1 MVIFICLLIIIY
13 LIFFTTIARKI
24 MQSLESVLTGG
35 RTTRKHTE
43 RCEFALG
50 ALVALAEPFALALL
64 TDESVRTSVH
74 LLHSVVQIRA
84 VCLLSALTAAVP
96 ASVVRALSAALA
108 KC

>member
-1 MVIFICLLIIIY
+1 MVIFICLLIIY

-50 ALVALAEPFALALL
+50 ALVVLAEPFALALL

-74 LLHSVVQIRA
+74 LLHSVLQIRA

-96 ASVVRALSAALA
+96 ASVVCALSAALA

>member
-1 MVIFICLLIIIY
+1 MKV
-13 LIFFTTIARKI
+13 

-50 ALVALAEPFALALL
+50 ALVVLAEPFALALL

-84 VCLLSALTAAVP
+84 VCLLSALAAAVP

>member
-1 MVIFICLLIIIY
+1 MVIFICLLIIY

-50 ALVALAEPFALALL
+50 ALVVLAEPFALALL
-64 TDESVRTSVH
+64 TDESVRTSVR

-96 ASVVRALSAALA
+96 ASVVCALSAALA